1 MKTSVVKWGEV
12 EWSEGLSNRVSAI
25 IRRYKDHVS
34 FAAYMAVSCI
44 TFFKILLVIFLSLY
58 VWLCV
63 LCASV

>member
-1 MKTSVVKWGEV
+1 M

-34 FAAYMAVSCI
+34 FAAYMAVTCI
-44 TFFKILLVIFLSLY
+44 TLFKIPLVILLSLY
-58 VWLCV
+58 VWLYV